1 MIFLNTFFTI
11 TEANMA
17 STTGYVKDLIGELSP
32 VWILVVG
39 LGVGLIVFEVVINA
53 IRARH

>member
-11 TEANMA
+11 TDANMA
-17 STTGYVKDLIGELSP
+17 STTGYIKDLIGELSP